1 MIGEYK
7 INRTTRRCH
16 VSDRPLQPG
25 ETYYSVV
32 TEHDEEFK
40 RVDIAA
46 DAWTGPP
53 ENCVGYWKNR
63 VPRPEEKKRE
73 LAPPEV
79 LIEIL
84 RSMTEPHQTKMRY
97 LLALML
103 MRKRHLR
110 PAESTTLIRSASDPA
125 DYPADPDAAD
135 GEDNLSQSDAVEQM
149 ELESSLDGSTVS
161 VVVCD
166 IAAGEAESLQ
176 TQLVDLLYREVE

>member
-7 INRTTRRCH
+7 INRTTRKCH
-16 VSDRPLQPG
+16 VSDRSLQPG

-32 TEHDEEFK
+32 SEHDEEFK
-40 RVDIAA
+40 RIDIAA

-53 ENCVGYWKNR
+53 EHCIGYWKNR

-79 LIEIL
+79 LIELL
-84 RSMTEPHQTKMRY
+84 RSMTEPPQTKMRY

-110 PAESTTLIRSASDPA
+110 PAETATLIRSETDSNDLPI
-125 DYPADPDAAD
+125 DPDAAD
-135 GEDNLSQSDAVEQM
+135 DPAARSDATERM
-149 ELESSLDGSTVS
+149 ELESHLDGSTVS
-161 VVVCD
+161 VMVCD

-176 TQLVDLLYREVE
+176 TQLIDLLYREVE

>member
-16 VSDRPLQPG
+16 VSNRPLEPG

-32 TEHDEEFK
+32 TEHDEDFK
-40 RVDIAA
+40 RIDIAA

-84 RSMTEPHQTKMRY
+84 RSMTEPYQAKMRY

-110 PAESTTLIRSASDPA
+110 PVESAALIRS
-125 DYPADPDAAD
+125 
-135 GEDNLSQSDAVEQM
+135 ESDANERAPSPNDVAQESAEADTSEQM
-149 ELESSLDGSTVS
+149 ELESNLDGSTVS

-166 IAAGEAESLQ
+166 IAASEAESLQ
-176 TQLVDLLYREVE
+176 AQLVDLLYREVE